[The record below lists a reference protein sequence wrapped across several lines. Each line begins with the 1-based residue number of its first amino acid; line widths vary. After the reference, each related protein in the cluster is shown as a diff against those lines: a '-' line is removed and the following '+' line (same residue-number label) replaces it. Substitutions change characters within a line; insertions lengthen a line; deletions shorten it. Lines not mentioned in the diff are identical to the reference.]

1 MTADVATPV
10 TFIQPKVVAK
20 AFTLPLVTDTYA
32 YLAATSAPLQP
43 YMDTAVAA
51 VSPVVETSIATLK
64 DTLAQHAEKVPEVVK
79 VKVAAATEQAATYA
93 AAADAGLCSGLDQ
106 LVAKVPALKEATPA
120 LYTSTLA
127 ATTAT
132 ATSVATYIA
141 SFTLAQVVLKASDT
155 GLELSD
161 SLLKLVPGDKA
172 VPIVEGLKRVR
183 AEAAVVRKEGAKQN
197 GTSKVLALE
206 EATLLEAV
214 LEVLGVTKLATLAAD
229 LLGITITGTTE
240 AKEVATKD
248 VKKEV
253 TVQDAKKEVV
263 TKETK
268 AETVKTVTEGKTA
281 KK

>member
-1 MTADVATPV
+1 MLLCLLIFLAL
-10 TFIQPKVVAK
+10 F
-20 AFTLPLVTDTYA
+20 FFLFPLS
-32 YLAATSAPLQP
+32 L
-43 YMDTAVAA
+43 
-51 VSPVVETSIATLK
+51 SP
-64 DTLAQHAEKVPEVVK
+64 
-79 VKVAAATEQAATYA
+79 
-93 AAADAGLCSGLDQ
+93 
-106 LVAKVPALKEATPA
+106 
-120 LYTSTLA
+120 
-127 ATTAT
+127 
-132 ATSVATYIA
+132 
-141 SFTLAQVVLKASDT
+141 QVVLKASDT

-197 GTSKVLALE
+197 GTSKVKKFYPPALLQVLALE

-268 AETVKTVTEGKTA
+268 AETVKTVTEGK
-281 KK
+281 K